1 MRAAHLLRKL
11 DPAEWSGTEMAVQR
25 LLEGLREQGVTPVI
39 YCPRIAAGTADP
51 LNSSGFQVQR
61 FKAFVPIVGLSRER
75 KQQLVSVGGNLMSFD
90 LLPAL
95 WKEKIS
101 RSCIRIRWAESE
113 ASGLRWQN
121 KSAYLS

>member
-75 KQQLVSVGGNLMSFD
+75 KQQLVSVGGNRMSFD

-95 WKEKIS
+95 WKEKNLS
-101 RSCIRIRWAESE
+101 VVHSHTMGRIGGI
-113 ASGLRWQN
+113 GLTVAKQKR
-121 KSAYLS
+121 